1 MGIKNIS
8 LWENE
13 IYGKNKQF
21 KKIKNCN
28 NFIKIFLF
36 HIILFK
42 FIQFNI
48 FIQKI
53 MINYY

>member
-21 KKIKNCN
+21 KIET
-28 NFIKIFLF
+28 
-36 HIILFK
+36 
-42 FIQFNI
+42 QFN
-48 FIQKI
+48 
-53 MINYY
+53 NL